1 MSASPKP
8 STSPVPPGVIS
19 TSDVEDTSETIPQPL
34 PQPHAQIF
42 DKENVPIE
50 SEPSV
55 QPTAGKEPTT
65 PAAISQKLPEVP
77 GEGEEKHDWEVVNA
91 SPSHSPSKDGVNEL
105 TDSKGKGRERQKS
118 ANSTFGKD
126 GKMGQKIDSV
136 KKVLKSGV
144 FGKHGLKGLWSEKLI
159 IRIQPQI
166 RPCAH

>member
-19 TSDVEDTSETIPQPL
+19 TSNVEDTSETTPQPS
-34 PQPHAQIF
+34 PRPHAQIF
-42 DKENVPIE
+42 DKENVPLQTE
-50 SEPSV
+50 SSV
-55 QPTAGKEPTT
+55 PPAPAKEPAT
-65 PAAISQKLPEVP
+65 PATTSQKLPEVP
-77 GEGEEKHDWEVVNA
+77 AEGEEKHDWEVVNA

-144 FGKHGLKGLWSEKLI
+144 FGRDGPNAL
-159 IRIQPQI
+159 
-166 RPCAH
+166 

>member
-8 STSPVPPGVIS
+8 SPSPVPPGMTS
-19 TSDVEDTSETIPQPL
+19 TSDVEDTSETTPQPL

-42 DKENVPIE
+42 DKENVPLQ

-55 QPTAGKEPTT
+55 QPIPAKEPST
-65 PAAISQKLPEVP
+65 PPATSQKLPEVTA
-77 GEGEEKHDWEVVNA
+77 EGVEKHDWEVVNA

-144 FGKHGLKGLWSEKLI
+144 FGEDGLNVL
-159 IRIQPQI
+159 
-166 RPCAH
+166 